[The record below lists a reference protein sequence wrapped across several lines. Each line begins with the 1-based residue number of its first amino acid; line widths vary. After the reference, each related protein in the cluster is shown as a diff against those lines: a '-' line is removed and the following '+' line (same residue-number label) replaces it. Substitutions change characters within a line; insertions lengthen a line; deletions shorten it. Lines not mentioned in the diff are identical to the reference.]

1 MASARATTL
10 PNFIV
15 IGAAKAGTT
24 ALYWYLA
31 EHPAVFMSPVKETN
45 FFAYGVDHRG
55 RLVYGDPDVHK
66 FPVKSL
72 EEYQALFAEVGN
84 AEAVGEA
91 SPIYLECPQA
101 PARIHEALPGVR
113 LICCLR
119 HPVERA
125 YADYLM
131 YLWRRGRRFDPTR
144 DLTRDAVWARPNS
157 RWMQVSRYQEQ
168 LARYYETF
176 PRDHLH
182 VFLFDDLK
190 RSTIEA
196 VQGVYRFLAIDPSF
210 VPDLATAHNVGG
222 VPASRAL
229 ESFLTNRSLRAVV
242 EPWIPK
248 RAADWVRRIRT
259 RNMRKAPSLPP
270 DLRKELTSH
279 FRDDI
284 LGTSRLIGRSLDHW
298 L

>member
-1 MASARATTL
+1 ML

-31 EHPAVFMSPVKETN
+31 EHPAVFMSRVKETN
-45 FFAYGVDHRG
+45 FFGYGVDARG
-55 RLVYGDPDVHK
+55 RLIYGDPDVHK
-66 FPVKSL
+66 FPVKTL
-72 EEYQALFAEVGN
+72 AEYEALFADAGD
-84 AEAVGEA
+84 AAAVGEV

-101 PARIHEALPGVR
+101 PGRIRGLLPDVR
-113 LICCLR
+113 LVCCLR

-125 YADYLM
+125 YSDYLM
-131 YLWRRGRRFDPTR
+131 YLWRRGRRFDPSR
-144 DLTRDAVWARPNS
+144 DLTADAAWARPDS
-157 RWMQVSRYQEQ
+157 RWMDVSRYHGQ

-176 PRDHLH
+176 PRERIH

-190 RSTIEA
+190 RSTVEA
-196 VQGVYRFLAIDPSF
+196 AQGVYRFLGIDPAF
-210 VPDLATAHNVGG
+210 VPDLETAHNVGG

-229 ESFLTNRSLRAVV
+229 ESFLTNRGLRAAV

-259 RNMRKAPSLPP
+259 RNMRKAPPLPP
-270 DLRKELTSH
+270 ELRTELTAGL
-279 FRDDI
+279 RDDI
-284 LGTSRLIGRSLDHW
+284 LSTSRLIGRSLDHW

>member
-1 MASARATTL
+1 ML
-10 PNFIV
+10 PNFLV

-31 EHPAVFMSPVKETN
+31 EHPAVFMSRVKETN
-45 FFAYGVDHRG
+45 YFAYGVDG
-55 RLVYGDPDVHK
+55 QGKLVYGDPDVHQ
-66 FPVKSL
+66 FPVKTIADY
-72 EEYQALFAEVGN
+72 EALFADAGD
-84 AEAVGEA
+84 ARAVGEA

-101 PARIHEALPGVR
+101 PGRIRATLPDVR
-113 LICCLR
+113 LVCCLR

-131 YLWRRGRRFDPTR
+131 YLWRRGRRFEPAR
-144 DLTRDAVWARPNS
+144 DLTPDAVWARPDS
-157 RWMQVSRYQEQ
+157 RWMDVSRYHDQ

-176 PRDHLH
+176 RRDRIH

-190 RSTIEA
+190 RSTVDA
-196 VQGVYRFLAIDPSF
+196 VQTVYRFLAVDPSV
-210 VPDLATAHNVGG
+210 VPDLETAHNVGG

-229 ESFLTNRSLRAVV
+229 ESVLTNRGLRAVV

-259 RNMRKAPSLPP
+259 SNMRKAPSLPP
-270 DLRKELTSH
+270 ELRKELTSR

-284 LGTSRLIGRSLDHW
+284 LRTSRLIGRSLDHW

>member
-1 MASARATTL
+1 ML

-31 EHPAVFMSPVKETN
+31 EHPAVFMSEVKETN
-45 FFAYGVDHRG
+45 FFAYGLDGQG
-55 RLVYGDPDVHK
+55 RLVYGDRDVHR
-66 FPVKSL
+66 FPVQTL
-72 EEYQALFAEVGN
+72 AEYEALFAEAGR
-84 AEAVGEA
+84 AQAVGEA

-101 PARIHEALPGVR
+101 PGRIRALLPDVR
-113 LICCLR
+113 LVCCLR

-131 YLWRRGRRFDPTR
+131 YLWRRGRRFEPAR
-144 DLTRDAVWARPNS
+144 DLTPDAVWARPDS
-157 RWMQVSRYQEQ
+157 RWMEVSRYHAQ
-168 LARYYETF
+168 LARYYEIF
-176 PRDHLH
+176 PRDRIH

-190 RSTIEA
+190 RSTVDA
-196 VQGVYRFLAIDPSF
+196 VQGVYRFLAIDSAF
-210 VPDLATAHNVGG
+210 VPDLETAHNVGG

-229 ESFLTNRSLRAVV
+229 ESFLTSRSLRAVV

-259 RNMRKAPSLPP
+259 RNMRKAPPLPP
-270 DLRKELTSH
+270 ELRKELTSR
-279 FRDDI
+279 FRGDI
-284 LGTSRLIGRSLDHW
+284 ECTARLIGRSLDHW

>member
-1 MASARATTL
+1 ML

-31 EHPAVFMSPVKETN
+31 EHPAVFMSEVKETN
-45 FFAYGVDHRG
+45 FFAYGVDGHG
-55 RLVYGDPDVHK
+55 RLIYGDPDVHK
-66 FPVKSL
+66 FPVKTL
-72 EEYQALFAEVGN
+72 AEYEALFADPGG
-84 AEAVGEA
+84 AQAVGEA

-101 PARIHEALPGVR
+101 PGRIRALLPDVR
-113 LICCLR
+113 LVCCLR

-131 YLWRRGRRFDPTR
+131 YLWRRGRRFEPAR
-144 DLTRDAVWARPNS
+144 DLTPDAVWARPDS
-157 RWMQVSRYQEQ
+157 RWMDVSRYHAQ
-168 LARYYETF
+168 LARYYEIF
-176 PRDHLH
+176 PRDRIH

-190 RSTIEA
+190 RSTVDA
-196 VQGVYRFLAIDPSF
+196 VQGVYRFLAIDSAF
-210 VPDLATAHNVGG
+210 VPDLETAHNVGG

-259 RNMRKAPSLPP
+259 SNMRKAPPLPP
-270 DLRKELTSH
+270 ELRKELTSR
-279 FRDDI
+279 FREDI
-284 LGTSRLIGRSLDHW
+284 VRTSGLIGRSLDHW

>member
-1 MASARATTL
+1 ML

-31 EHPAVFMSPVKETN
+31 EHPAVFMSGVKETN
-45 FFAYGVDHRG
+45 FFAYGVDGQG
-55 RLVYGDPDVHK
+55 RLIYGDPDVHK
-66 FPVKSL
+66 FPVKTL
-72 EEYQALFAEVGN
+72 AEYEALFADPGG
-84 AEAVGEA
+84 AQAVGEA

-101 PARIHEALPGVR
+101 PGRIRALLPDVR
-113 LICCLR
+113 LVCCLR

-131 YLWRRGRRFDPTR
+131 YLWRRGRRFEPAR
-144 DLTRDAVWARPNS
+144 DLTPDAVWARPDS
-157 RWMQVSRYQEQ
+157 RWMDVSRYHAQ
-168 LARYYETF
+168 LARYYEIF
-176 PRDHLH
+176 PRDRIH

-190 RSTIEA
+190 RSTVDA
-196 VQGVYRFLAIDPSF
+196 VQGVYRFLAIDSAF
-210 VPDLATAHNVGG
+210 VPDLETAHNVGG

-259 RNMRKAPSLPP
+259 TNMRKAPPLPLE
-270 DLRKELTSH
+270 LRKELTSRLH
-279 FRDDI
+279 EDI
-284 LGTSRLIGRSLDHW
+284 LSTSRLIERSLDHW

>member
-1 MASARATTL
+1 ML

-31 EHPAVFMSPVKETN
+31 EHPAVFMSEVKETN
-45 FFAYGVDHRG
+45 FFAYGVDDAG
-55 RLVYGDPDVHK
+55 RLIYGDPDVHQ
-66 FPVKSL
+66 FPVKTL
-72 EEYQALFAEVGN
+72 AEYEALFAEAAGVS
-84 AEAVGEA
+84 AVGEA

-101 PARIHEALPGVR
+101 PGRIRATIPSAR

-131 YLWRRGRRFDPTR
+131 YLWRRGRRFDAAR
-144 DLTRDAVWARPNS
+144 DLTPDAVWARPES
-157 RWMQVSRYQEQ
+157 RWLAVSRYHAQ
-168 LARYYETF
+168 LERYYAAF
-176 PRDHLH
+176 PREQIH

-190 RSTIEA
+190 KSNVDA
-196 VQGVYRFLAIDPSF
+196 VQGVYRFLGIDPSF
-210 VPDLATAHNVGG
+210 VPDFETAHNVGG
-222 VPASRAL
+222 VPASPAL
-229 ESFLTNRSLRAVV
+229 ESFLTNRNLRSLV

-248 RAADWVRRIRT
+248 RATDWVRGLRT
-259 RNMRKAPSLPP
+259 RNMKKAPTLPAE
-270 DLRKELTSH
+270 LRKELTER
-279 FRDDI
+279 FRGDI
-284 LGTSRLIGRSLDHW
+284 RQTAALIGRNLDHW

>member
-1 MASARATTL
+1 ML
-10 PNFIV
+10 PNFLV

-31 EHPAVFMSPVKETN
+31 EHPAVFMSRVKETN
-45 FFAYGVDHRG
+45 YFAYGVDG
-55 RLVYGDPDVHK
+55 QGKLVYGDPDVHQ
-66 FPVKSL
+66 FPVKTIADY
-72 EEYQALFAEVGN
+72 EALFADAGD
-84 AEAVGEA
+84 ARAVGEA

-101 PARIHEALPGVR
+101 PGRIRATLPDVR
-113 LICCLR
+113 LVCCLR

-131 YLWRRGRRFDPTR
+131 YLWRRGRRFEPAR
-144 DLTRDAVWARPNS
+144 DLTPAAVWARPDS
-157 RWMQVSRYQEQ
+157 RWMDVSRYHAQ

-176 PRDHLH
+176 SRDRIH

-190 RSTIEA
+190 RSTVDA
-196 VQGVYRFLAIDPSF
+196 VQAVYRFLAVDPSV
-210 VPDLATAHNVGG
+210 VPDLETSHNVGG

-229 ESFLTNRSLRAVV
+229 ESFLTNRGLRAVV

-259 RNMRKAPSLPP
+259 SNMRKAPPLPP
-270 DLRKELTSH
+270 SCGRNSLRVSATT
-279 FRDDI
+279 F
-284 LGTSRLIGRSLDHW
+284 
-298 L
+298 

>member
-1 MASARATTL
+1 ML

-31 EHPAVFMSPVKETN
+31 EHPAVFMSEVKETN
-45 FFAYGVDHRG
+45 FFAYGVDGQG
-55 RLVYGDPDVHK
+55 RLIYGDPDVHK
-66 FPVKSL
+66 FPVRTL
-72 EEYQALFAEVGN
+72 AEYEALFADAGG
-84 AEAVGEA
+84 AQAVGEA

-101 PARIHEALPGVR
+101 PGRILGTLPGVR
-113 LICCLR
+113 LVCCLR

-131 YLWRRGRRFDPTR
+131 YLWRRGRRFEPAR
-144 DLTRDAVWARPNS
+144 DLTSEAVWARPDS
-157 RWMQVSRYQEQ
+157 RWMDVSRYHAQ
-168 LARYYETF
+168 LARYYEIF
-176 PRDHLH
+176 PRDRIH

-190 RSTIEA
+190 RSTVDA
-196 VQGVYRFLAIDPSF
+196 VQGVYRFLAIDPAF
-210 VPDLATAHNVGG
+210 VPDFNTAHNVGG
-222 VPASRAL
+222 VPSSRAL

-259 RNMRKAPSLPP
+259 SNMRKAPPLPP
-270 DLRKELTSH
+270 ELRQELTS
-279 FRDDI
+279 RLREDI
-284 LGTSRLIGRSLDHW
+284 VRTSGLIGRSLEHW

>member
-1 MASARATTL
+1 ML

-31 EHPAVFMSPVKETN
+31 EHPAVFMSGVKETN
-45 FFAYGVDHRG
+45 FFAYGVDGQG
-55 RLVYGDPDVHK
+55 RLIYGDPDVHK
-66 FPVKSL
+66 FPVKTL
-72 EEYQALFAEVGN
+72 AEYEALFADPGG
-84 AEAVGEA
+84 AQAVGEA

-101 PARIHEALPGVR
+101 PGRIRALLPDVR
-113 LICCLR
+113 LVCCLR

-131 YLWRRGRRFDPTR
+131 YLWRRGRRFEPAR
-144 DLTRDAVWARPNS
+144 DLTPDAVWARPDS
-157 RWMQVSRYQEQ
+157 RWMDVSRYHAQ
-168 LARYYETF
+168 LARYYEIF
-176 PRDHLH
+176 PRDRIH

-190 RSTIEA
+190 RSTVDA
-196 VQGVYRFLAIDPSF
+196 VQGVYRFLAIDSAF
-210 VPDLATAHNVGG
+210 VPDLETAHNVGG
-222 VPASRAL
+222 VPTSRAL

-259 RNMRKAPSLPP
+259 TNMRKAPPLPLE
-270 DLRKELTSH
+270 LRKELTA
-279 FRDDI
+279 RLREDI
-284 LGTSRLIGRSLDHW
+284 LSTSRLIERSLDHW

>member
-1 MASARATTL
+1 ML

-31 EHPAVFMSPVKETN
+31 EHPAVFMSGVKETN
-45 FFAYGVDHRG
+45 FFAYGVDG
-55 RLVYGDPDVHK
+55 QGGLIYGDPDVHK
-66 FPVKSL
+66 FPVKTL
-72 EEYQALFAEVGN
+72 AEYEALFADPGD
-84 AEAVGEA
+84 AQAVGEA

-101 PARIHEALPGVR
+101 PGRIRALLPDVR
-113 LICCLR
+113 LVCCLR

-131 YLWRRGRRFDPTR
+131 YLWRRGRRFEPAR
-144 DLTRDAVWARPNS
+144 DLTPDAVWARPDS
-157 RWMQVSRYQEQ
+157 RWMDVSRYHAQ
-168 LARYYETF
+168 LARYYEIF
-176 PRDHLH
+176 PRDRIH

-190 RSTIEA
+190 RSTVDA
-196 VQGVYRFLAIDPSF
+196 VQGVYRFLAIDSAF
-210 VPDLATAHNVGG
+210 VPDLETAHNVGG
-222 VPASRAL
+222 VPTSRAL

-259 RNMRKAPSLPP
+259 TNMRKAPPLPLE
-270 DLRKELTSH
+270 LRKELTA
-279 FRDDI
+279 RLREDI
-284 LGTSRLIGRSLDHW
+284 LSTSRLIERSLDHW

>member
-1 MASARATTL
+1 ML

-31 EHPAVFMSPVKETN
+31 EHPAVFMSEVKETN
-45 FFAYGVDHRG
+45 FFAYGVDG
-55 RLVYGDPDVHK
+55 QGKLVYGDPDVHQ
-66 FPVKSL
+66 FPVKTIADY
-72 EEYQALFAEVGN
+72 EALFADAGD
-84 AEAVGEA
+84 ARAVGEA

-101 PARIHEALPGVR
+101 PGRIRATLPDVR
-113 LICCLR
+113 LVCCLR

-131 YLWRRGRRFDPTR
+131 YLWRRGRRFEPAR
-144 DLTRDAVWARPNS
+144 DLTPDAVWARPDS
-157 RWMQVSRYQEQ
+157 RWMDVSRYHDQ
-168 LARYYETF
+168 LARYYEIF
-176 PRDHLH
+176 PRDRIH

-190 RSTIEA
+190 RSTVDA
-196 VQGVYRFLAIDPSF
+196 VQGVYRFLAVDPSV
-210 VPDLATAHNVGG
+210 VPDLETAHNVGG

-229 ESFLTNRSLRAVV
+229 ESVLTNRGLRAVV

-259 RNMRKAPSLPP
+259 SNMRKAPSLPP
-270 DLRKELTSH
+270 ELRKELTSR

-284 LGTSRLIGRSLDHW
+284 LSTSLLIGRSLDHW

>member
-1 MASARATTL
+1 ML

-31 EHPAVFMSPVKETN
+31 EHPAVFMSEVKETN
-45 FFAYGVDHRG
+45 FFAYGVDGQG
-55 RLVYGDPDVHK
+55 RLIYGDPDVHK
-66 FPVKSL
+66 FPVKTL
-72 EEYQALFAEVGN
+72 AEYEALFADPGG
-84 AEAVGEA
+84 AQAVGEA

-101 PARIHEALPGVR
+101 PGRIRALLPDVR
-113 LICCLR
+113 LVCCLR

-131 YLWRRGRRFDPTR
+131 YLWRRGRRFEPAR
-144 DLTRDAVWARPNS
+144 DLTPDAVWARPDS
-157 RWMQVSRYQEQ
+157 RWMDVSRYHAQ
-168 LARYYETF
+168 LARYYEIF
-176 PRDHLH
+176 PRDRIH

-190 RSTIEA
+190 RSTVDA
-196 VQGVYRFLAIDPSF
+196 VQGVYRFLAIDSEF
-210 VPDLATAHNVGG
+210 VPDLETAHNVGG

-242 EPWIPK
+242 EPWIPR

-259 RNMRKAPSLPP
+259 SNMRKAPPLPP
-270 DLRKELTSH
+270 ELRKELTSR
-279 FRDDI
+279 FREDI
-284 LGTSRLIGRSLDHW
+284 VRTSGLIGRSLDHW

>member
-1 MASARATTL
+1 ML
-10 PNFIV
+10 PNFLV

-45 FFAYGVDHRG
+45 FFAYGVDGQG
-55 RLVYGDPDVHK
+55 RLIYGDPDVHK

-72 EEYQALFAEVGN
+72 AEYEALFADAGD
-84 AEAVGEA
+84 ARAVGEA

-101 PARIHEALPGVR
+101 PDRIRALLPDVR

-131 YLWRRGRRFDPTR
+131 YLWRRGRRFEPAR
-144 DLTRDAVWARPNS
+144 DLGPDAVWARPDS
-157 RWMQVSRYQEQ
+157 RWMDVSRYHAQ
-168 LARYYETF
+168 LARYYDAF
-176 PRDHLH
+176 PRERIH

-190 RSTIEA
+190 RSTVDA
-196 VQGVYRFLAIDPSF
+196 VQAVYRFLAIDPAF
-210 VPDLATAHNVGG
+210 VPDLETAHNVGG

-229 ESFLTNRSLRAVV
+229 ESFLTNRNLRAVM

-248 RAADWVRRIRT
+248 RAADWIRRIRT
-259 RNMRKAPSLPP
+259 RNMRKAPPLPP
-270 DLRKELTSH
+270 ELRKELTS
-279 FRDDI
+279 RLREDI
-284 LGTSRLIGRSLDHW
+284 ERTSRLIGRSLDHW
-298 L
+298 V

>member
-1 MASARATTL
+1 ML
-10 PNFIV
+10 PNFLV

-31 EHPAVFMSPVKETN
+31 EHPAVFMSRVKETN
-45 FFAYGVDHRG
+45 YFAYGVDAQG
-55 RLVYGDPDVHK
+55 RLLYGDPDVHQ
-66 FPVKSL
+66 FPVTTL
-72 EEYQALFAEVGN
+72 GAYEALFADAGS
-84 AEAVGEA
+84 AAAVGEA

-101 PARIHEALPGVR
+101 PGRIRSLLPDVR
-113 LICCLR
+113 LVCCLR

-131 YLWRRGRRFDPTR
+131 YLWQRGRRFAPAR
-144 DLTRDAVWARPNS
+144 DLAPDAVWARPDS
-157 RWMQVSRYQEQ
+157 RWMDVSRYHAQ
-168 LARYYETF
+168 LARYYEIF
-176 PRDHLH
+176 PRDRIH

-190 RSTIEA
+190 RSTVDA
-196 VQGVYRFLAIDPSF
+196 VQGVYRFLAIDPAF
-210 VPDLATAHNVGG
+210 VPDLKTAHNVGG

-248 RAADWVRRIRT
+248 GAADWVRRIRT

-270 DLRKELTSH
+270 ELRQELTS
-279 FRDDI
+279 RLREDI
-284 LGTSRLIGRSLDHW
+284 ESTSRLIGRSLDHW

>member
-1 MASARATTL
+1 ML

-31 EHPAVFMSPVKETN
+31 EHPAVYMSEVKETN
-45 FFAYGVDHRG
+45 FFAYGVDGQG
-55 RLVYGDPDVHK
+55 RLIYGDPDVHK
-66 FPVKSL
+66 FPVKTL
-72 EEYQALFAEVGN
+72 AEYEALFADAGG
-84 AEAVGEA
+84 AQAVGEA
-91 SPIYLECPQA
+91 SPIYLECPEA
-101 PARIHEALPGVR
+101 PGRIRALLPDVR
-113 LICCLR
+113 LVCCLR

-131 YLWRRGRRFDPTR
+131 YLWRRGRRFEPAR
-144 DLTRDAVWARPNS
+144 DLTPEAVWASPDS
-157 RWMQVSRYQEQ
+157 RWMDVSRYHAQ
-168 LARYYETF
+168 LARYYEVF
-176 PRDHLH
+176 PRDRIH

-190 RSTIEA
+190 RSTVDA
-196 VQGVYRFLAIDPSF
+196 VQGVYRFLVIDPAF
-210 VPDLATAHNVGG
+210 VPDLETAHNVGG

-242 EPWIPK
+242 EPWIPR

-259 RNMRKAPSLPP
+259 SNMRKAPPLPP
-270 DLRKELTSH
+270 ELRKELTA
-279 FRDDI
+279 RLREDI
-284 LGTSRLIGRSLDHW
+284 LSTSRLIGRSLDHW